1 MCSTCSSNICN
12 KWNMCIVHFL
22 NNSKSQSD
30 RIESTL
36 LNYLSHLHVGF
47 LLALLASARH
57 HFEIGVIRDITP
69 K

>member
-1 MCSTCSSNICN
+1 
-12 KWNMCIVHFL
+12 MCIVHFL
-22 NNSKSQSD
+22 NNTKSQSD

-36 LNYLSHLHVGF
+36 LNYLSHLHLGF
-47 LLALLASARH
+47 LLALLASAHH